1 VQEAVLG
8 RLRGR
13 KTNPGRLMIEAIRTT
28 EHALTGSHRYRDT
41 LGNPRIRTW
50 RLGLRPHHLSLEAP
64 GATQEDETAESFT
77 ALDSSIARWKEK
89 ELREMVREAVSKLDI
104 IYRRIFEDRL
114 NGYTAEEI
122 AKRHHLSVATVW
134 SYFTWGKERLRPIL
148 ARALGL

>member
-1 VQEAVLG
+1 MSCEDLESLHRIARRVRRRKTLLLDEDDLVQEAVLG

-114 NGYTAEEI
+114 NG
-122 AKRHHLSVATVW
+122 
-134 SYFTWGKERLRPIL
+134 
-148 ARALGL
+148 